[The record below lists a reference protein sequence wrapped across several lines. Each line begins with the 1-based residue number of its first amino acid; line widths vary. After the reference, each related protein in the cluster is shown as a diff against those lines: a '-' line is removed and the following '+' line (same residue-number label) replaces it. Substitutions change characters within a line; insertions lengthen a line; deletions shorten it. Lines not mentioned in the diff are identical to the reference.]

1 MAALV
6 PPPNVAGVAL
16 PPAPANPPAFADITN
31 ASEYIGRLSAHKAAI
46 PVQAAINTEIGAAEV
61 YKAEVIASVANIVPP
76 WVANILAAINQ
87 LQADINQIQ
96 ADINQIQAANVPAA
110 INQLQV
116 DVNNLQINVNNVQA
130 TTNNIQANMEKLPI
144 WFANNHAGAL
154 GPLRDPTQVVNGFA
168 PHLNPPNPQ
177 TRDQLLTFTSAQC
190 DLSAAALGLPVFPH
204 GMYVSEKRRLIALA
218 LGIVIV

>member
-1 MAALV
+1 MAALL
-6 PPPNVAGVAL
+6 PPLNVAGVAV
-16 PPAPANPPAFADITN
+16 PPAPANPPVLTDITN
-31 ASEYIGRLSAHKAAI
+31 ALEYVERLSASKTANPA
-46 PVQAAINTEIGAAEV
+46 QLAINTEIGTAEA
-61 YKAEVIASVANIVPP
+61 YKAAVISSAANIVPP

-87 LQADINQIQ
+87 LQV
-96 ADINQIQAANVPAA
+96 DINQIQAANIPAA
-110 INQLQV
+110 INQLQA
-116 DVNNLQINVNNVQA
+116 DVNNLHVNMNNLQA

-154 GPLRDPTQVVNGFA
+154 SPLRDPT
-168 PHLNPPNPQ
+168 
-177 TRDQLLTFTSAQC
+177 DQLLSFTSAQC